1 MMCHFCMVWI
11 GSLALITVDL
21 WVSAD
26 NLGTLHKSLWDN
38 DVQVKNNSGEPK
50 HRLLKTYCE
59 SANIKGCDAGHYRE
73 RRGPNKGLC
82 VPCKCNRLSDEC
94 DPHTGKCLNCQFN
107 TAGDHCERCMEGYYG
122 NAVLRTCSMCP
133 CPFTNPSNSFA
144 LGCLRTGDEFE
155 CLCKPG
161 YSGSR
166 CERCALGYYG
176 NPLAERGSCQP
187 CNCDHAYVCDSA
199 TGDCY
204 EADDPDP
211 ENCLDCDD
219 CVVLLM
225 DQLETMDI
233 EFSFLKTQLEPV
245 SMKAA
250 AIAALKKLEDA
261 IAGTKVLVDKYAKSV
276 DLLKLKTE
284 EFEADIESFKDDLT
298 ALNDKAIQASC
309 SAIQLLKTLDKTYQ
323 RGKNL
328 HSEIVNLLQKIHN
341 FLDQLKNS
349 NHTGWETEEATRM
362 LKEARRM
369 LEEMRRQK
377 CKVKREIANEELEK
391 AKKLFNFILNNF
403 MTSLNGSSVKTDRI
417 GQNLMD
423 LAAGIRDIQEALIDA
438 KLDVVKANDVN
449 DDSEALLENILKHL
463 KILEKEQ
470 GNIKAN
476 VNMTRRTLKD
486 TSDLQHT
493 MKDLT
498 TELSQLAAEV
508 DGARHNLERPNTSKE
523 AIVRR
528 AEEHAQ
534 DLMNLA
540 MDFQMAILNVTN
552 SSAVHNA
559 IQTIKAFTDVTIAIR
574 EAEAAANRSKEAAD
588 RALKDVQGQDLK
600 TKANIL
606 KNLSNALLVDA
617 KDAKKSL
624 QDVTEKCERYK
635 DMIQRAEDKQNL
647 LRQAMKDEARKLN
660 NITRDDISANIN
672 QAKEEAF
679 NVNGTA
685 SDALARIH
693 NISEE
698 LNKTKISPHDSNLN
712 KLLDDVNK
720 TLAEL
725 DQSFPSLID
734 KLKDVQ
740 NQSKHASVP
749 ANMSSNIQRIKEMIE
764 KTRDMANRVR
774 GPIFFSGDAYVE
786 LRPPKDIEDL
796 RSFTALNLTMHRP
809 EVQSFR
815 GDETLEEKGDLFV
828 LYLGN
833 KHTFED
839 YIGLVLK
846 NDVLFCVYKLGG
858 IVHEIKT
865 SNITRSNKDK
875 SFMDRVDFRRV
886 YQDAQVIFT
895 QFFTSAK
902 PKELPP
908 MTNQAKTMVGL
919 LNLDPSDVV
928 FYVGGYPTEFTP
940 PKELQY
946 PGYKGC
952 IEFSTL
958 NDRILG
964 LYNFQRAVNITSED
978 KCLRGNVQKEG
989 YYFDGTGYGIV
1000 NVLSRSTNIRFK
1012 VLSHQVDAVL
1022 FYMGH
1027 ESSYY
1032 LVTMEGGYIVLQGA
1046 NNDKIIYEKS
1056 DGKVSLQPNNM
1067 LIRIFLDKNETAIEI
1082 KSQVIIYL
1090 GNVKG
1095 LFKEAYIGGVPTEVR
1110 EKYNVVL
1117 SPLKGCIEQVQV
1129 NIAVNFKEEVG
1140 IIPGCQNTLLG
1151 IREATFKPG
1160 GSMDVPQTVEDT
1172 DSGLMISFGFKTGF
1186 KDYDDLIY
1194 NGMNNTFLISL
1205 NDSFVKMTDGKNTLK
1220 SRNKNEIG
1228 KWHYVTAYKNSS
1240 GMQFIVDNTNTG
1252 DPLSMPSFLPSQQNK
1267 FVLGRGAL
1275 DGCLRNLYIRSLQ
1288 SDYIP
1293 VDFSGLIKE
1302 GDVSVGSCKA
1312 ERPPLNITKKSARH
1326 AKVTSKINQG
1336 LSIQACRNPRSI
1348 KRTYHLGVSSQLQFK
1363 IDSEKL
1369 NNRPQ
1374 FSLDVQTKSF
1384 HGLIIHITGKQGA
1397 PVVFLYLTNGNVKL
1411 SVGGEEIV
1419 SSHKI
1424 NDGDWH
1430 NIKFGLKRN
1439 SFYLA
1444 VDGIT
1449 APDKELLKGST
1460 HDLQSPVYVGH
1471 RQQQI
1476 IYKTHGKA
1484 LSQKSMIG
1492 CIRDFRFSKVL
1503 LSEPSV
1509 NYGAAPCFKGMTAKG
1524 AYFAGDG
1531 AHVVLEK
1538 YLHLGSTF
1546 DLAFEFW
1553 PRNQTGLLFHKIDL
1567 HGRTLTLFLK
1577 RGKVVVKVNDGRR
1590 RYGTTV
1596 TPTGSLCASFHYV
1609 AVSVRQRTIK
1619 LRVDAV
1625 TSRVKGPTISPPL
1638 AREIIYIGGISEN
1651 SRKGVEKQ
1659 TSYVGCLRNLRLN
1672 NGALSFEEM
1681 TSVFGPINMNE
1692 CPAE

>member
-1 MMCHFCMVWI
+1 M
-11 GSLALITVDL
+11 
-21 WVSAD
+21 
-26 NLGTLHKSLWDN
+26 
-38 DVQVKNNSGEPK
+38 P
-50 HRLLKTYCE
+50 LL
-59 SANIKGCDAGHYRE
+59 
-73 RRGPNKGLC
+73 
-82 VPCKCNRLSDEC
+82 
-94 DPHTGKCLNCQFN
+94 
-107 TAGDHCERCMEGYYG
+107 
-122 NAVLRTCSMCP
+122 
-133 CPFTNPSNSFA
+133 
-144 LGCLRTGDEFE
+144 
-155 CLCKPG
+155 
-161 YSGSR
+161 
-166 CERCALGYYG
+166 
-176 NPLAERGSCQP
+176 
-187 CNCDHAYVCDSA
+187 
-199 TGDCY
+199 
-204 EADDPDP
+204 
-211 ENCLDCDD
+211 
-219 CVVLLM
+219 
-225 DQLETMDI
+225 
-233 EFSFLKTQLEPV
+233 
-245 SMKAA
+245 
-250 AIAALKKLEDA
+250 
-261 IAGTKVLVDKYAKSV
+261 VLVDKYAKSV